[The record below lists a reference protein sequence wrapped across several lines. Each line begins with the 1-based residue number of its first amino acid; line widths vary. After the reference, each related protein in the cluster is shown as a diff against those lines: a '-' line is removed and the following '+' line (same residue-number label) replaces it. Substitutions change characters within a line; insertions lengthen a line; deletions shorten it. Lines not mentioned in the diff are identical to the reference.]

1 MINLTINVDFYDTPD
16 ALLRLWP
23 SQVEMFLVVTYN
35 QSEANR
41 VFLDLYS
48 RLKDIKGANVL
59 QGARIIESPIGN
71 VKVCTADQIPDSVR
85 GLYNV
90 GVLVTE
96 DAYEHLTIRQLAYL
110 NQMSA
115 SFFDAAPRRVHAVNG
130 R

>member
-1 MINLTINVDFYDTPD
+1 MIHLTINVDIYDTPD

-41 VFLDLYS
+41 VFVDLYS

-71 VKVCTADQIPDSVR
+71 VKVCTADQIPDFVR
-85 GLYNV
+85 GIYNA

-96 DAYEHLTIRQLAYL
+96 DAYGHLTTRQLAYL

-115 SFFDAAPRRVHAVNG
+115 SFF
-130 R
+130 